1 MDQKS
6 EITALLRQEEGIR
19 YTPYLDSLGYP
30 TIGVGFRL
38 GPQGA
43 PLNNYTFSL
52 NDQTINAWLDH
63 NLAGIEASMW
73 QNSEIALALSH
84 CNQPRRD
91 ILTSMAY
98 QMGASGLGK
107 FHRMLAMIMKEDWR
121 EAAAEMLD
129 STWARQ
135 TSARAHRHA
144 EVMNAGVWAP
154 TYPF

>member
-30 TIGVGFRL
+30 TTGVGFRL

-43 PLNNYTFSL
+43 PLKHYTFSL

-63 NLAGIEASMW
+63 NLAGVEASMW

-98 QMGASGLGK
+98 QMGPSGLGK

-135 TSARAHRHA
+135 TPARAQRHA
-144 EVMNAGVWAP
+144 EVMTSGVWAP